1 MSDPSQNMRRR
12 QKFLCVV
19 DDTSECRVAVRFASR
34 RARNVGGG
42 MALLRVT
49 ELPDAQVWSS
59 VREVMAQEARDEAE
73 RLMSDL
79 AQQVLADSG
88 LKPELLIREGAVT
101 GELLRLIG
109 EDADI
114 RILVLAAA
122 PGSSGPGP
130 LVSALAG
137 QMSGNL
143 AIPVMVVPGSLT
155 DAQIDELT

>member
-1 MSDPSQNMRRR
+1 MTDPNQAMRRR
-12 QKFLCVV
+12 RKFLCVV

-42 MALLRVT
+42 VALLRVT
-49 ELPDAQVWSS
+49 ALPDAQVWSS
-59 VREVMAQEARDEAE
+59 VREAMAQEARDEAE
-73 RLMSDL
+73 RLMTDL
-79 AQQVLADSG
+79 AQQVHVDSG
-88 LKPELLIREGAVT
+88 IKPELLIREGAVT
-101 GELLRLIG
+101 DELLKLIG

-122 PGSSGPGP
+122 PGSGGPGP

-143 AIPVMVVPGSLT
+143 SVPVMVVPGSLT
-155 DAQIDELT
+155 DAQIDEVT